1 LFTRKA
7 SLFFGLAA
15 VTLILGL
22 FFQDWQ
28 LASMVLPL
36 ASLFFLANFWG
47 LPEKVELVIS
57 HQVVPSDSFGDE
69 DVSVKIM
76 VSNKTGDQLGNVEV
90 NELLPAGVKLET
102 GASRVL
108 TRLGAHENVELVLEF
123 HSPIRGHYWIGPL
136 VARVQDPFG
145 FYLVEK
151 RSEAEVLSIMPRPE
165 RIRGA
170 MLRPRHLGP
179 WPGTIP
185 ARTLGPGTEFYSMRD
200 YVPGDDPKRINWKTS
215 AKHARLIVNEVEAER
230 VTDVMIVLD
239 TDVSFYETAEAELF
253 ERGVRAAASMASL
266 LLRQGNRVG
275 MILQGE
281 ERGAVS
287 PKFGKRHERNIL
299 FLLAAAKPGRAQ
311 LSTSYVIIL
320 LARLLLPAKAQIVII
335 SPLLD
340 TSIVRGIR
348 QLAATGYSILV
359 LSPSLKA
366 PTKFESEQEEIAYR
380 MLMLERS
387 NTLLALEK
395 ICTVTQWPAGVPL
408 STVLS
413 EVRPLRPMI
422 RV

>member
-1 LFTRKA
+1 M
-7 SLFFGLAA
+7 
-15 VTLILGL
+15 I
-22 FFQDWQ
+22 
-28 LASMVLPL
+28 LPL

-47 LPEKVELVIS
+47 VPEKIELAIS
-57 HQVVPSDSFGDE
+57 HQIVPSDSFGDE
-69 DVSVKIM
+69 DVSVKIT

-90 NELLPAGVKLET
+90 NEHLPIKVKLES

-108 TRLGAHENVELVLEF
+108 TRLGAREKIELVLEF

-145 FYLVEK
+145 FYLVEE
-151 RSEAEVLSIMPRPE
+151 RSEAEILSIMPRPE

-170 MLRPRHLGP
+170 QLRPRHLGP

-200 YVPGDDPKRINWKTS
+200 YVAGDDPKRINWKTS
-215 AKHARLIVNEVEAER
+215 AKHARLIVNEMEAER

-239 TDVSFYETAEAELF
+239 TDVSYYEAAEAELF

-275 MILQGE
+275 MVLQGE
-281 ERGAVS
+281 ERGTVS
-287 PKFGKRHERNIL
+287 PRFGKRHERNIL
-299 FLLAAAKPGRAQ
+299 FLLAAAKPGKAL
-311 LSTSYVIIL
+311 LSTSYVITL
-320 LARLLLPAKAQIVII
+320 LARLMLPAKAQIIII

-340 TSIVRGIR
+340 ATLADGIR
-348 QLAATGYSILV
+348 QLAATGYSMLV
-359 LSPSLKA
+359 LSPLPKA
-366 PTKFESEQEEIAYR
+366 PARFTSEEEEIAYR
-380 MLMLERS
+380 MLMLGRS

-395 ICTVTQWPAGVPL
+395 ICTVSQWPAGIPL
-408 STVLS
+408 SAILS
-413 EVRPLRPMI
+413 EVRPTRPII